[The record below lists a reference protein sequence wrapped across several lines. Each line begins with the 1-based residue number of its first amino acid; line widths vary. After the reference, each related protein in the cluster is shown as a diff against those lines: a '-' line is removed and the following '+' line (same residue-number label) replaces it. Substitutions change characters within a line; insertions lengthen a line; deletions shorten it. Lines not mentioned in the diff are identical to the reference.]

1 MRGGIFM
8 VYYFSSEKH
17 DAHIDFSKKL
27 SSFLNSAD
35 AFSHPIAVMCIGSD
49 RSTGDSLGP
58 LIGYKLSKFAFNN
71 VFIYGSLNNPI
82 NAVNLEFAITFIKNF
97 HSNPYII
104 AIDASLGRN
113 DHVGCITLAEG
124 PLRPGLGVKKELPK
138 VGSLHI
144 TGIVNAAGS
153 KENLLLQTTRLSTV
167 MTLADLL
174 KPSVTINLT
183 FILTH
188 SHRTP
193 NCISSLR
200 LHNSSEFFKF
210 FCVHKF
216 FAKISFIVR

>member
-27 SSFLNSAD
+27 SSFLNSTD

-104 AIDASLGRN
+104 AIDLG
-113 DHVGCITLAEG
+113 
-124 PLRPGLGVKKELPK
+124 
-138 VGSLHI
+138 
-144 TGIVNAAGS
+144 
-153 KENLLLQTTRLSTV
+153 
-167 MTLADLL
+167 
-174 KPSVTINLT
+174 
-183 FILTH
+183 
-188 SHRTP
+188 
-193 NCISSLR
+193 
-200 LHNSSEFFKF
+200 
-210 FCVHKF
+210 
-216 FAKISFIVR
+216 ISFLFSKSIQTSLNDLKFLSLIYVNIIYHPSFFLKLSQKQAFVNKFCMYNFYICYN

>member
-1 MRGGIFM
+1 M

-27 SSFLNSAD
+27 SSFLNSTD

-113 DHVGCITLAEG
+113 DHVGCDHWKWCTLPRCWCSE
-124 PLRPGLGVKKELPK
+124 R
-138 VGSLHI
+138 S
-144 TGIVNAAGS
+144 
-153 KENLLLQTTRLSTV
+153 STCRGHPYHRHC
-167 MTLADLL
+167 
-174 KPSVTINLT
+174 KCCRFKRESPS
-183 FILTH
+183 
-188 SHRTP
+188 SD
-193 NCISSLR
+193 
-200 LHNSSEFFKF
+200 NSSFN
-210 FCVHKF
+210 CYDTGGCYSRR
-216 FAKISFIVR
+216 IC

>member
-1 MRGGIFM
+1 M

-97 HSNPYII
+97 HSNPYILPSMHLL
-104 AIDASLGRN
+104 DA
-113 DHVGCITLAEG
+113 
-124 PLRPGLGVKKELPK
+124 
-138 VGSLHI
+138 
-144 TGIVNAAGS
+144 
-153 KENLLLQTTRLSTV
+153 
-167 MTLADLL
+167 MTMLDVSRLL
-174 KPSVTINLT
+174 KV
-183 FILTH
+183 
-188 SHRTP
+188 R
-193 NCISSLR
+193 
-200 LHNSSEFFKF
+200 
-210 FCVHKF
+210 CVP
-216 FAKISFIVR
+216 VLV

>member
-1 MRGGIFM
+1 M
-8 VYYFSSEKH
+8 VYYFSSQKH

-167 MTLADLL
+167 MTLADVITAGFVETFRDNKLNVYPYSQ
-174 KPSVTINLT
+174 PSLAQLYQQLAT
-183 FILTH
+183 
-188 SHRTP
+188 S
-193 NCISSLR
+193 
-200 LHNSSEFFKF
+200 
-210 FCVHKF
+210 
-216 FAKISFIVR
+216 

>member
-1 MRGGIFM
+1 M

-27 SSFLNSAD
+27 SSFLNSTD

-97 HSNPYII
+97 HSNP
-104 AIDASLGRN
+104 
-113 DHVGCITLAEG
+113 CITLAEG

-167 MTLADLL
+167 MTLADVITAGFVETFRDNKLNVYPYSQ
-174 KPSVTINLT
+174 PSHAQLYQQLAT
-183 FILTH
+183 
-188 SHRTP
+188 S
-193 NCISSLR
+193 
-200 LHNSSEFFKF
+200 
-210 FCVHKF
+210 
-216 FAKISFIVR
+216 

>member
-1 MRGGIFM
+1 M

-144 TGIVNAAGS
+144 TGIVNTAGLM
-153 KENLLLQTTRLSTV
+153 EHLTLQTTRLSTV
-167 MTLADLL
+167 VALADVIAGGIL
-174 KPSVTINLT
+174 K
-183 FILTH
+183 ILPAEADLSASDPHSEH
-188 SHRTP
+188 SH
-193 NCISSLR
+193 SAL
-200 LHNSSEFFKF
+200 LHA
-210 FCVHKF
+210 H
-216 FAKISFIVR
+216 A

>member
-1 MRGGIFM
+1 MN
-8 VYYFSSEKH
+8 YYFDSSSEK
-17 DAHIDFSKKL
+17 AALLLSIRLKSIINTKKKPNQEIIIL
-27 SSFLNSAD
+27 
-35 AFSHPIAVMCIGSD
+35 CIGSD

-167 MTLADLL
+167 MTLADVITAGFVKTFRDNKLNVYPYSQ
-174 KPSVTINLT
+174 PSHAQLYQQLAT
-183 FILTH
+183 
-188 SHRTP
+188 S
-193 NCISSLR
+193 
-200 LHNSSEFFKF
+200 
-210 FCVHKF
+210 
-216 FAKISFIVR
+216 

>member
-1 MRGGIFM
+1 MN
-8 VYYFSSEKH
+8 YYFDSSSEK
-17 DAHIDFSKKL
+17 AALLLSIRLKSIINTKKKPNQEIIIL
-27 SSFLNSAD
+27 
-35 AFSHPIAVMCIGSD
+35 CIGSD

-71 VFIYGSLNNPI
+71 VIIYGSLNNQI
-82 NAVNLEFAITFIKNF
+82 NAVNLDFAITFIKNF

-167 MTLADLL
+167 MTLAHVITAGFVETFRDNKLNVYPYSQ
-174 KPSVTINLT
+174 PSHAQLYQQLAT
-183 FILTH
+183 
-188 SHRTP
+188 S
-193 NCISSLR
+193 
-200 LHNSSEFFKF
+200 
-210 FCVHKF
+210 
-216 FAKISFIVR
+216 

>member
-1 MRGGIFM
+1 M

-124 PLRPGLGVKKELPK
+124 PLRPGLGVKKR
-138 VGSLHI
+138 
-144 TGIVNAAGS
+144 AAQS
-153 KENLLLQTTRLSTV
+153 RKSPYHRHCKCCRFKRES
-167 MTLADLL
+167 
-174 KPSVTINLT
+174 PS
-183 FILTH
+183 
-188 SHRTP
+188 SD
-193 NCISSLR
+193 
-200 LHNSSEFFKF
+200 NSSFN
-210 FCVHKF
+210 CYDTGGCYNRR
-216 FAKISFIVR
+216 IC

>member
-1 MRGGIFM
+1 M

-104 AIDASLGRN
+104 PSMHLLDA
-113 DHVGCITLAEG
+113 
-124 PLRPGLGVKKELPK
+124 
-138 VGSLHI
+138 
-144 TGIVNAAGS
+144 
-153 KENLLLQTTRLSTV
+153 
-167 MTLADLL
+167 MTMLDVSRLL
-174 KPSVTINLT
+174 KV
-183 FILTH
+183 
-188 SHRTP
+188 R
-193 NCISSLR
+193 
-200 LHNSSEFFKF
+200 
-210 FCVHKF
+210 CVP
-216 FAKISFIVR
+216 VLV